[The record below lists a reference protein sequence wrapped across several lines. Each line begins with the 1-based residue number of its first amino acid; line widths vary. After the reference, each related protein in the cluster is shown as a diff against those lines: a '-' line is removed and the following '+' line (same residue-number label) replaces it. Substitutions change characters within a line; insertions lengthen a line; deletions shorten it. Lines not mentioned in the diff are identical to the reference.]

1 MNTSKKLLSVKD
13 WSFSFNTQN
22 GLVNIIDNISF
33 DINAGENLAIVG
45 ESGSGK
51 SVTALSILR
60 LHDKVNTI
68 YSDGHVDFQGTNLL
82 TLSEEGIQDVRGKNI
97 SMIFQE
103 PMTSLNPVF
112 TIGQQIEEVL
122 TLHQDLNK
130 TEKPK
135 QANGDMY
142 GTIQHLILMKKHML
156 YSKEVKR

>member
-1 MNTSKKLLSVKD
+1 MNKEQSLLSVKD
-13 WSFSFNTQN
+13 LSVSFNTQN

-33 DINAGENLAIVG
+33 DIFPGETLAIVG

-60 LHDKVNTI
+60 LHDEVNTDYANGVI
-68 YSDGHVDFQGTNLL
+68 DFKGSNLL
-82 TLSEEGIQDVRGKNI
+82 KLNKEDILKVRGKRI

-122 TLHQDLNK
+122 SLHLNLNK
-130 TEKPK
+130 T
-135 QANGDMY
+135 D
-142 GTIQHLILMKKHML
+142 KKNRIIEPGR
-156 YSKEVKR
+156 Y